1 MQNESGDDSQS
12 TDRKRR
18 SVPGHLRNES
28 GVDAQSTDK
37 KRRKDITNDM
47 MMMKLEEVQKNQQ
60 EFASQILARF
70 DALATKL
77 TNVDESDVL
86 FEEHRKIVDDKKQIT
101 MDASMDAD
109 TKALFLE
116 ALKHRKEALNTR
128 LKAYIDAKRRKD
140 LETSGTSS

>member
-1 MQNESGDDSQS
+1 
-12 TDRKRR
+12 
-18 SVPGHLRNES
+18 LRNES